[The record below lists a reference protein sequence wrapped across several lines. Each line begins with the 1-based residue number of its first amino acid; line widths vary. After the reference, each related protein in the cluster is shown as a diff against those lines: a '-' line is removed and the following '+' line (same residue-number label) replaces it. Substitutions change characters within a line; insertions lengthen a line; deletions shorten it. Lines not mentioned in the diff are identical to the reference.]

1 MWGIFSEFYLVW
13 IDLYQ
18 IVDTG
23 DKDSTYYKTLLAGM
37 KRDFTAELEKI
48 KGHLTKERF
57 RYIIENET
65 MNLML
70 IIQEV
75 QGLFILCIKRT

>member
-1 MWGIFSEFYLVW
+1 M
-13 IDLYQ
+13 
-18 IVDTG
+18 DTG

-37 KRDFTAELEKI
+37 KKDFTAELEKI

>member
-1 MWGIFSEFYLVW
+1 M
-13 IDLYQ
+13 
-18 IVDTG
+18 DTG

-37 KRDFTAELEKI
+37 KKDFTAELEKI

-70 IIQEV
+70 IIHV
-75 QGLFILCIKRT
+75 YTVYKKDLNQGSN